1 MLQHL
6 FKIIVICLPSK
17 ANLPKS
23 FGLLKKK
30 GEFTGLS
37 IVVKTVSSL
46 FFSFIKVIVYQRTE
60 QKGHEISSES
70 DADSYES
77 NIRERLLFLT
87 NDKSKSCAE
96 IVANLEKKF
105 FF

>member
-1 MLQHL
+1 M
-6 FKIIVICLPSK
+6 
-17 ANLPKS
+17 
-23 FGLLKKK
+23 
-30 GEFTGLS
+30 
-37 IVVKTVSSL
+37 

-105 FF
+105 YVSSKNKSLYDYLKGEPLCPFERGFPLRKRINIKC